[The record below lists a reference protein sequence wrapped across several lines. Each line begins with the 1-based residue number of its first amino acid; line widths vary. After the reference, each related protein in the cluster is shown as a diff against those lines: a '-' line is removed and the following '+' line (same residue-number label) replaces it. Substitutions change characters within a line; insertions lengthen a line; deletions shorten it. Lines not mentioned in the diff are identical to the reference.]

1 MYLFLELK
9 CDRQQLYI
17 TSCLI
22 EFLDRVSGQTKYS
35 LYINGILFSNLF
47 NSLLFYIVSC
57 ISSALGL

>member
-17 TSCLI
+17 TSCFI